1 MRTFYLTTDSNVTAK
16 SRSSVTRIPLERP
29 ASVRRH
35 LPSVDDRWMLSD
47 FIAGDENAHLAYL
60 FDSATIG
67 DLTNHSP
74 IVLYGEKSTGKT
86 ALAITLAVRWAHAT
100 KARPLCFTTGTVF
113 AQEYAA
119 AVEIDDLSSFR
130 TRHRDCRLLVIDD
143 LEPLAEKSAAQVELC
158 NTLDFLLSEQAPV
171 IVSLSKL
178 PSAVQSLKP
187 ALASRLSAGY
197 SAQLF
202 RPGMHS
208 TEALVQDFVAEID
221 KSLPAKK
228 IAEFCQGLKNPL
240 RIHDIRQIVML
251 AHQNKNA
258 AGSLDFYVLS
268 QLTNQFLAGDQLSV
282 ISIAKV
288 VARRM
293 RVRLSDLRGST
304 REASI
309 VRARGLAILLSRRL
323 TSSSLQ
329 QIGTIFGGRDHS
341 TVLHAFRKTDRL
353 VESDPELSKMFSD
366 VQSELLNR

>member
-1 MRTFYLTTDSNVTAK
+1 MRAHYLTTDFNVTAK
-16 SRSSVTRIPLERP
+16 SLSTVTRIPLERP

-47 FIAGDENAHLAYL
+47 FIAGDENAHICYL
-60 FDSATIG
+60 FDSATLS
-67 DLTNHSP
+67 DLASNSP
-74 IVLYGEKSTGKT
+74 VVLYGEKGTGKT
-86 ALAITLAVRWAHAT
+86 ALAITLAVRWAHTT
-100 KARPLCFTTGTVF
+100 KSRPLCFTTGTTF

-130 TRHRDCRLLVIDD
+130 SRYRDCRLLVIDD

-158 NTLDFLLSEQAPV
+158 NTLDHLQSEHAPV
-171 IVSLSKL
+171 VVSLSKL

-202 RPGMHS
+202 RPGTQS
-208 TEALVQDFVAEID
+208 TVALVQDFVAGID
-221 KSLPAKK
+221 KTLPAEK
-228 IAEFCQGLKNPL
+228 IAEFCLGIKTPL
-240 RIHDIRQIVML
+240 RIHEIRQIVTL

-258 AGSLDFYVLS
+258 SGSLDFYVLS
-268 QLTNQFLAGDQLSV
+268 QLTNQLLAGDQLSV
-282 ISIAKV
+282 VSIAKV

-329 QIGTIFGGRDHS
+329 QIGAFFGGRDHS

-353 VESDPELSKMFSD
+353 VETDPELSKMFSD
-366 VQSELLNR
+366 VQSELLNQ